1 MLCLAPIRIGS
12 TCLQQWGDQH
22 SEAII
27 PHLYKMPRPS
37 AKDPYTD
44 SSSLESQS
52 RLKKRTG
59 YFRQLTWKQ
68 ILLRG
73 LISVL
78 IGLTVGAIVG
88 VIVRYA

>member
-1 MLCLAPIRIGS
+1 
-12 TCLQQWGDQH
+12 
-22 SEAII
+22 
-27 PHLYKMPRPS
+27 MPRP
-37 AKDPYTD
+37 AKDLYTD

-52 RLKKRTG
+52 RLKKRNA
-59 YFRQLTWKQ
+59 YFTAWRQLTWKQ

-78 IGLTVGAIVG
+78 IGATVGAIIG